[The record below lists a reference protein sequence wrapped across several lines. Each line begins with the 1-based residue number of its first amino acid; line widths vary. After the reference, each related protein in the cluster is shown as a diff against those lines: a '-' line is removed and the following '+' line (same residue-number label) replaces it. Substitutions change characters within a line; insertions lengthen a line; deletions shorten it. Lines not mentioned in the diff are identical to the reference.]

1 MVFGFPWLGEN
12 SKISDKQAFLV
23 PPDLSAPHLHRRLW
37 LWWRTLIILTYNRDL
52 SGHCTVTTKI
62 VLTPSA
68 CYFIVYSVLCLI
80 PNGALSSL
88 LTILQ
93 QRHLYGFRK
102 QLQLLYL
109 SVINGSSL
117 GNFCVF

>member
-23 PPDLSAPHLHRRLW
+23 PPDLSAPHLHRCLW

-88 LTILQ
+88 FDHITTKALVWLQ
-93 QRHLYGFRK
+93 KAAAATLSK
-102 QLQLLYL
+102 CDKWLLF
-109 SVINGSSL
+109 G
-117 GNFCVF
+117 